1 MCKPAR
7 VSAAGIPCRLGDAC
21 WQTTDSHMSTTFR
34 GRRLKAGARAEAW
47 VEERALVVAVA
58 AVEQTVAVA
67 VGSKA
72 DDSED
77 HCATPMPHMRTVPG
91 RCRCCRCA
99 SHFSQLLPRRGRV
112 HVRRTWVT
120 LGRGAGFY
128 MHNSGAFKS
137 VVGCGNSLP
146 GNWQL
151 VWQALSRSPS
161 ALRQVATSRHGVGS
175 GRLGSTW
182 NAPLILPVTR

>member
-1 MCKPAR
+1 MPAGKP
-7 VSAAGIPCRLGDAC
+7 
-21 WQTTDSHMSTTFR
+21 QTDRQTHEHHFPS

-47 VEERALVVAVA
+47 EEERALVVAVA

-120 LGRGAGFY
+120 LAEEER
-128 MHNSGAFKS
+128 
-137 VVGCGNSLP
+137 
-146 GNWQL
+146 
-151 VWQALSRSPS
+151 
-161 ALRQVATSRHGVGS
+161 
-175 GRLGSTW
+175 
-182 NAPLILPVTR
+182 